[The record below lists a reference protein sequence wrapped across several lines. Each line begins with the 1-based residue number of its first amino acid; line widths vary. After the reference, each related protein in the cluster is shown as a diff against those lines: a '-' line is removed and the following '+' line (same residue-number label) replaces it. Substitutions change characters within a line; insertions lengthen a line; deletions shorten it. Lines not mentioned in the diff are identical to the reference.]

1 MAAVNRIDNVKTAI
15 VKGAGA
21 CGKINKVYRAHAKAV
36 GFHIDA
42 CASRRGYEK
51 GKVEAKVRVLRGFCE
66 SYRAN
71 I

>member
-36 GFHIDA
+36 GFHKMPA
-42 CASRRGYEK
+42 PPGVGMRR
-51 GKVEAKVRVLRGFCE
+51 AR
-66 SYRAN
+66 
-71 I
+71 